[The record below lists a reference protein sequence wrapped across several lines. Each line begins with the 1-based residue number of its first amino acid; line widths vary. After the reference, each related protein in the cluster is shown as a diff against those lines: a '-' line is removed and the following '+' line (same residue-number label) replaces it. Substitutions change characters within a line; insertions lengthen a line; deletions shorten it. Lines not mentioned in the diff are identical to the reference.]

1 MSHKSNTHTNAKFLA
16 DSSFINGI
24 ICEVDCFS
32 IVVCVSV
39 GVGFILWFDVSVYMM
54 FDVSVFDDRFTSEGL
69 VNVVGYMKISILQP
83 KRGRNSVKLP
93 NHKFKLL

>member
-1 MSHKSNTHTNAKFLA
+1 
-16 DSSFINGI
+16 
-24 ICEVDCFS
+24 
-32 IVVCVSV
+32 
-39 GVGFILWFDVSVYMM
+39 MM